1 MSPLACSTFGYCILK
16 TTSLVT
22 LRINECGINGE
33 SLLFLFNG
41 KGSKPIKHINLN
53 GNTFGDIGLVSLSAF
68 MKSSPLLES
77 IELEQCGGSDMGFQ
91 SLVKTIQGSEN
102 SKMKYV
108 NFHKNNVTKIALD
121 ILKKFND
128 YFKKK
133 KVVFALD
140 KIEGEENIIDTIDC
154 AMFT

>member
-1 MSPLACSTFGYCILK
+1 M
-16 TTSLVT
+16 
-22 LRINECGINGE
+22 
-33 SLLFLFNG
+33 
-41 KGSKPIKHINLN
+41 
-53 GNTFGDIGLVSLSAF
+53 VSLSAF

-77 IELEQCGGSDMGFQ
+77 IELENCGGTDMGFIN
-91 SLVKTIQGSEN
+91 LVNTIQSSEN
-102 SKMKYV
+102 CKMKYV
-108 NFHKNNVTKIALD
+108 NFHKNTVTKVALD

-140 KIEGEENIIDTIDC
+140 KIEGENDSIDSIDC